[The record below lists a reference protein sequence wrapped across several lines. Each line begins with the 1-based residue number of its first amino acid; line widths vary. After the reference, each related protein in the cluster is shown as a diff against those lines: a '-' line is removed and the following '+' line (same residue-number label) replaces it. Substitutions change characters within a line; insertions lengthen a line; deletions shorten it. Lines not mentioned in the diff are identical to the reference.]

1 MAQSKKVLWTLGLV
15 ALSGVAVTATVQAKQ
30 PGASPWTKHENL
42 PTVVGADGQDHT
54 ATCSGYPGTDPK
66 FSFWEKRGTSKNLVV
81 FFEGGGACWDAYSCS
96 YPNQFYTSA
105 IPSNADPANYEGIFK
120 LDNAANPVK
129 DWTFVYI
136 PYCTGDVHVG
146 SADKT
151 YYPGLT
157 LHHRGYD
164 NFMVVLD
171 WIRNHVDAP
180 KNILVTGSSAGG
192 YGATA
197 HFPWLAEAYPNAHMY
212 VIADASQ
219 GVSTTTWDTYGRVSW
234 NPQLPQWIFGPPP
247 TSAPG
252 SEFLSRAAAT
262 YPHAKVSQFTTAVDS
277 VQVSFYG
284 AMLAL
289 GYGPGVSC
297 LTSPVVDWNQQML
310 GTLGTYASESKNFR
324 YYVANGTYHTIMRSP
339 GFYTENSAG
348 IIYSNWVTAMLQNR
362 GGTGGSGGGDWKD
375 AACPT
380 CLMPLTC
387 P

>member
-1 MAQSKKVLWTLGLV
+1 MARNKTVLWTLGLV
-15 ALSGVAVTATVQAKQ
+15 VLSGVAVTATVQAKQ

-42 PTVVGADGQDHT
+42 PTVVGADGQNHT

-66 FSFWEKRGTSKNLVV
+66 FSFWEKRGTSKDLVV

-105 IPSNADPANYEGIFK
+105 IPPNANPANYEGIFK
-120 LDNAANPVK
+120 LDSAANPVK

-136 PYCTGDVHVG
+136 PYCTADVHVG

-219 GVSTTTWDTYGRVSW
+219 GVSTTTWDTYGRASW
-234 NPQLPQWIFGPPP
+234 NPQLPPWIFGPPP

-252 SEFLSRAAAT
+252 SEFLSMAAAA
-262 YPHAKVSQFTTAVDS
+262 YPHAKISQFTTPLDS
-277 VQVSFYG
+277 VQISFYG

-310 GTLGTYASESKNFR
+310 GTLGTYSSESKNFR
-324 YYVANGTYHTIMRSP
+324 YYLANGTYHTIMRSP
-339 GFYTENSAG
+339 AFYTENSAG
-348 IIYSNWVTAMLQNR
+348 ITYSNWVTAMLQNR

-380 CLMPLTC
+380 CLAPLPC